1 MAKFL
6 SDSKY
11 AVRGRLVAVDDGGL
25 VGPMFTLRLPP
36 STSDVQRPGSYIDLV
51 LLDTNRKTLQRRI
64 AVGDELEV
72 ILHAA
77 TPAVTS
83 GTRNEL
89 TFEVFP
95 RGQCQRISHCRRVFN
110 SMGPVNGKVIDN
122 DEHHM
127 IVVDAGLT
135 IAVSLLEHKPAQ
147 TKEVKVNAWVTF
159 WPTPPTHGIILGKV

>member
-11 AVRGRLVAVDDGGL
+11 AVRGRLVAVDDGGM

-95 RGQCQRISHCRRVFN
+95 RGQCQRISHCRRVFT
-110 SMGPVNGKVIDN
+110 SIGPVNGKVIDN

-127 IVVDAGLT
+127 IAVDAGLP
-135 IAVSLLEHKPAQ
+135 IVVSLLEHKPAQ

-159 WPTPPTHGIILGKV
+159 WPTPPTHGIILGKI

>member
-6 SDSKY
+6 SDSQY
-11 AVRGRLVAVDDGGL
+11 AVRGRLVAIDDSGL

-36 STSDVQRPGSYIDLV
+36 STFDVQRPGSYIDLE
-51 LLDTNRKTLQRRI
+51 LLDTGRKTLLKRI
-64 AVGDELEV
+64 GVGDELEV

-77 TPAVTS
+77 TAAVTP

-89 TFEVFP
+89 TFQVFP
-95 RGQCQRISHCRRVFN
+95 RGQCQRISHSRRVFA
-110 SMGPVNGKVIDN
+110 SVGPVNGKVVDN

-127 IVVDAGLT
+127 IVVDAGLPVV
-135 IAVSLLEHKPAQ
+135 VSLLEHKPTQ

-159 WPTPPTHGIILGKV
+159 WPTPPTHGVILGKV

>member
-11 AVRGRLVAVDDGGL
+11 AVRGRLVAVDDGGM

-127 IVVDAGLT
+127 IVVDAGLL

-159 WPTPPTHGIILGKV
+159 WPAPPTHGIILGKV

>member
-6 SDSKY
+6 SDNKY
-11 AVRGRLVAVDDGGL
+11 AVRGRLVAVDDSAM
-25 VGPMFTLRLPP
+25 VGPMITLRVPA
-36 STSDVQRPGSYIDLV
+36 STGDVQRPGSYIDLV

-77 TPAVTS
+77 AVAVS
-83 GTRNEL
+83 PGTRNEL

-95 RGQCQRISHCRRVFN
+95 RGQCQRISFCRRVFT
-110 SMGPVNGKVIDN
+110 SISPVNGKVLDN

-127 IVVDAGLT
+127 IAVDAGLP
-135 IAVSLLEHKPAQ
+135 IVVSLLEHKPAQ
-147 TKEVKVNAWVTF
+147 TKDVKVNAWVTF
-159 WPTPPTHGIILGKV
+159 WPTPPTHCVILGKV

>member
-6 SDSKY
+6 SDGKY

-25 VGPMFTLRLPP
+25 VGPMFTLRTPP
-36 STSDVQRPGSYIDLV
+36 SSGDVQRPGSYIDLV

-77 TPAVTS
+77 TAAVAP

-89 TFEVFP
+89 TFEVVP
-95 RGQCQRISHCRRVFN
+95 RGQCQRISHCRRIFA
-110 SMGPVNGKVIDN
+110 SIGPVNGKVIDN

-127 IVVDAGLT
+127 IVVDAGLP
-135 IAVSLLEHKPAQ
+135 IAVSLLEHKPSQ
-147 TKEVKVNAWVTF
+147 TKDVKVNAWVIF

>member
-6 SDSKY
+6 SDNKY
-11 AVRGRLVAVDDGGL
+11 AVRGRLVAVDDSGL
-25 VGPMFTLRLPP
+25 VGPMFTLRVPP
-36 STSDVQRPGSYIDLV
+36 STSDPQRPGSYIDLV

-77 TPAVTS
+77 AVAVS
-83 GTRNEL
+83 PGTRNEL

-95 RGQCQRISHCRRVFN
+95 RGQCQRISFCRRVFT
-110 SMGPVNGKVIDN
+110 SISPVNGKVLDN

-127 IVVDAGLT
+127 IAVDAGLP
-135 IAVSLLEHKPAQ
+135 IVVSLLEHKPTQ
-147 TKEVKVNAWVTF
+147 TKDVKVNAWVTF
-159 WPTPPTHGIILGKV
+159 WPTPPTHCVILGKV